1 MQAEVHA
8 RQVFQISTR
17 VSIEAIMKQQDND
30 EYPILVAQDGPLKGQ
45 RWPLS
50 RTLMVGRDPT
60 CEINIQDRQVS
71 RFHARITPTPEG
83 VTIEDLGSKN
93 GTIHNGTELTTPVML
108 QDGDLLGIA
117 LAQQLLFL
125 TSDATMPLAE
135 GGSHRPSRLLMDQKS
150 RQVWV
155 NQQQVVPPLSAQQFR
170 LLWKL
175 YENQGQVI
183 SRTDLVSVVWGED
196 QMAGVSDQALDAL
209 IRRLRDRLAALDP
222 RHRYIDT
229 VRGHG
234 MRLDNSA
241 AGE

>member
-1 MQAEVHA
+1 MDHEED
-8 RQVFQISTR
+8 F
-17 VSIEAIMKQQDND
+17 
-30 EYPILVAQDGPLKGQ
+30 PILVAQDGPLKGQ
-45 RWPLS
+45 RWSLS
-50 RTLMVGRDPT
+50 QTLMVGRDPT
-60 CEINIQDRQVS
+60 CDINVQDRQVS

-93 GTIHNGTELTTPVML
+93 GTNHNGTELTAPVML

-135 GGSHRPSRLLMDQKS
+135 NGIRSGRLLMDQKS
-150 RQVWV
+150 RRVWV
-155 NQQQVVPPLSAQQFR
+155 NQQQVTPPLSAQQFK
-170 LLWKL
+170 LLWLL
-175 YENQGQVI
+175 YERQGQVI
-183 SRTDLVSVVWGED
+183 ARTDLVTVVWGED

-222 RHRYIDT
+222 THQYIDT

-234 MRLDNSA
+234 IRLDNPIV
-241 AGE
+241 GE

>member
-1 MQAEVHA
+1 
-8 RQVFQISTR
+8 
-17 VSIEAIMKQQDND
+17 MKQKQD
-30 EYPILVAQDGPLKGQ
+30 EEFPILVAQDGPLKGQ
-45 RWPLS
+45 RWSLS
-50 RTLMVGRDPT
+50 GTLMVGRDPT
-60 CEINIQDRQVS
+60 CEITIQDRQVS
-71 RFHARITPTPEG
+71 RFHARISPTPEG

-93 GTIHNGTELTTPVML
+93 GTVHNGAELTTPVML
-108 QDGDLLGIA
+108 QDGDMLGIA
-117 LAQQLLFL
+117 LAQQFLFL

-135 GGSHRPSRLLMDQKS
+135 GGIRSARLLMDQKS

-175 YENQGQVI
+175 YESKGQVI
-183 SRTDLVSVVWGED
+183 SRSDLVSIVWGED

-222 RHRYIDT
+222 THQFIDT

-234 MRLDNSA
+234 MRLDNPP

>member
-1 MQAEVHA
+1 
-8 RQVFQISTR
+8 
-17 VSIEAIMKQQDND
+17 MKQEE

-45 RWPLS
+45 RWSLN

-60 CEINIQDRQVS
+60 CEIHVQDRQVS
-71 RFHARITPTPEG
+71 RFHARITPSPEG

-93 GTIHNGTELTTPVML
+93 GTNHNGTEITTPVML
-108 QDGDLLGIA
+108 QDGDLLGVA

-125 TSDATMPLAE
+125 TSDATMPLLE
-135 GGSHRPSRLLMDQKS
+135 GGIRPGRLLMDQKS

-155 NQQQVVPPLSAQQFR
+155 NQQQVAPPLSAQQFK
-170 LLWKL
+170 LLWML
-175 YENQGQVI
+175 YEHQGQVI
-183 SRTDLVSVVWGED
+183 SRSELVSVVWGED

-222 RHRYIDT
+222 THQFIDT

-234 MRLDNSA
+234 MRLDNPST
-241 AGE
+241 GE

>member
-1 MQAEVHA
+1 MDH
-8 RQVFQISTR
+8 
-17 VSIEAIMKQQDND
+17 D
-30 EYPILVAQDGPLKGQ
+30 EEFPILVAQDGPLKGQ
-45 RWPLS
+45 RWALS

-60 CEINIQDRQVS
+60 CEITVLDRQVS

-93 GTIHNGTELTTPVML
+93 GTNHNGTELTAPVML

-117 LAQQLLFL
+117 LAQQFLFL
-125 TSDATMPLAE
+125 TSDATMPLVE
-135 GGSHRPSRLLMDQKS
+135 GGVRSGRLLMDQKS

-155 NQQQVVPPLSAQQFR
+155 NQQQVTPPLSAQQFK

-175 YENQGQVI
+175 YENQSQVI
-183 SRTDLVSVVWGED
+183 SRADLVTIVWGEE
-196 QMAGVSDQALDAL
+196 QTAGVSEQALDAL

-222 RHRYIDT
+222 SHQFIDT

-234 MRLDNSA
+234 IRLDNPP
-241 AGE
+241 AGEN